1 MLDLHLPIVDLTV
14 PALVPALLG
23 GGIGFLSGLLGVGG
37 GFLLTPLLILLG
49 IPTNFAVATGAMPVM
64 ASSVSGALAHWRRG
78 NVDLTM
84 AVALTFGG
92 LVGASLGVRL
102 LILLRQLG
110 QVDLVIGL
118 CYVVLL
124 GALGTTMMIESV
136 RAIRRQKAGHAP
148 VGRKRRH
155 FWIHNLPLKIRFR
168 RSQLYISALLPV
180 AIGIFVGIL
189 TAIMGVGGGFVMVP
203 AMIYVLGMR
212 TSTTIGT
219 SLVQI
224 AITSAATTVLQA
236 MTSHAVDV
244 VLGIVLAGTSVIGAQ
259 LGARVGAKLSGEK
272 LRVVLAALVLGVC
285 VEVAIGLFTSP
296 ADIFSVD

>member
-78 NVDLTM
+78 NVDLAM

-92 LVGASLGVRL
+92 LVGASMGVRL

-124 GALGTTMMIESV
+124 GALGTTMMIESL
-136 RAIRRQKAGHAP
+136 RAIRRQRAGHAP
-148 VGRKRRH
+148 AGRKRRH

-272 LRVVLAALVLGVC
+272 LRVVLAALVLAVC

-296 ADIFSVD
+296 VDVFSVD

>member
-1 MLDLHLPIVDLTV
+1 MLDLHLPIADITIS
-14 PALVPALLG
+14 ALVPAALG

-37 GFLLTPLLILLG
+37 GFLLTPLLMLVG
-49 IPTNFAVATGAMPVM
+49 IPAQFAVATGAMPVM

-78 NVDLTM
+78 NVDLAM
-84 AVALTFGG
+84 AIALTAGG
-92 LVGASLGVRL
+92 LVGATVGVRL
-102 LILLRQLG
+102 LVLLRSLG

-118 CYVVLL
+118 CYVLLL
-124 GALGTTMMIESV
+124 GTLGSTMMVESV
-136 RAIRRQKAGHAP
+136 RTIRRQRAGQPP

-155 FWIHNLPLKIRFR
+155 FWIHNLPLKMRFR

-180 AIGIFVGIL
+180 AIGLMVGTL

-244 VLGIVLAGTSVIGAQ
+244 MLGVVLAGTSVIGAQ
-259 LGARVGAKLSGEK
+259 LGARLGAKLPGEK
-272 LRVVLAALVLGVC
+272 LRVVLAGLVLAVC
-285 VEVAIGLFTSP
+285 VQVAIGLFTAP
-296 ADIFSVD
+296 VDAFSVD

>member
-1 MLDLHLPIVDLTV
+1 MIDLHLPIADITI
-14 PALVPALLG
+14 PALIPALLG

-49 IPTNFAVATGAMPVM
+49 IPTNVAIATGAMPVM

-78 NVDLTM
+78 NVDLAM
-84 AVALTFGG
+84 AIALTLGG
-92 LVGASLGVRL
+92 LVGATLGVRL
-102 LILLRQLG
+102 LALLRARG

-118 CYVVLL
+118 CYVLLL

-136 RAIRRQKAGHAP
+136 RTIRRQRAGQAP
-148 VGRKRRH
+148 IGRKRRH
-155 FWIHNLPLKIRFR
+155 FWIHNLPLKMRFR
-168 RSQLYISALLPV
+168 RSQLYISALLPG
-180 AIGIFVGIL
+180 AIGMMVGTL

-224 AITSAATTVLQA
+224 AITSAATTILQA
-236 MTSHAVDV
+236 ITSHAVDV
-244 VLGIVLAGTSVIGAQ
+244 ILGLVLAGTSVIGAQ
-259 LGARVGAKLSGEK
+259 LGARAGAKLSGEK
-272 LRVVLAALVLGVC
+272 LRVVLATLVLIVC
-285 VEVAIGLFTSP
+285 VEVAVGLFTSP
-296 ADIFSVD
+296 TDIFSID

>member
-23 GGIGFLSGLLGVGG
+23 GGIGFLSGMLGVGG

-84 AVALTFGG
+84 AAALTFGG
-92 LVGASLGVRL
+92 LVGASMGVRL

-118 CYVVLL
+118 CYVLLL
-124 GALGTTMMIESV
+124 GALGSTMMIESV
-136 RAIRRQKAGHAP
+136 RAIRRQKAGQAP

-244 VLGIVLAGTSVIGAQ
+244 VLGSVLAGTSVIGAQ

-296 ADIFSVD
+296 TDIFSVD